1 MQFVSKVK
9 WSMLSFR
16 HFGRTYSL
24 KKSFKFIGLITIVL
38 GTLTSAIGIMYIQK
52 DTESRLNSLKENFSF
67 WLQVGD
73 SFQIERTILNNESAY
88 ENIDLKV
95 ISQGGHIFE
104 GRNNFQINNLIG
116 FNLQK
121 GEVFYSSVEE
131 LRSGTSL
138 IGTIVVNR
146 KLPAKV
152 FVSVLIGALVLIA
165 LIYFL
170 SMREVFAMGNKLAE
184 PLEILSGEL
193 GSYSKSDDLSKIK
206 LDSEIKEIYQ
216 IKEKLHS
223 LAKRIQVQETKI
235 KEKEKAQAISKLA
248 LQIAHDIKS
257 PLDVLAMVTES
268 GMANSEEGVEL
279 IEMATNRLFNIS
291 EDLLASNR
299 KLKEITEV
307 TSAVQNIIQEKKVI
321 SDNICFT
328 FDSNVDD
335 SIVKMNES
343 NFSRVFSNL
352 LNNAIE
358 AIEDRVGEINIR
370 IEKRNEFVDLVIRD
384 NGKGIP
390 KNILEKILKE
400 HISYGKKTGNGLGLK
415 HAIETIKSVGGA
427 FNIYS
432 DPGVG
437 TSTTVSLPVSV

>member
-1 MQFVSKVK
+1 
-9 WSMLSFR
+9 MLSFR
-16 HFGRTYSL
+16 NFGRTYSL
-24 KKSFKFIGLITIVL
+24 KKSFKFVGLITIVL
-38 GTLTSAIGIMYIQK
+38 GTITSAIGIIYIQK

-73 SFQIERTILNNESAY
+73 SFQIERTILNNEITY
-88 ENIDLKV
+88 KNIDLRV
-95 ISQGGHIFE
+95 VSQGGHIFE
-104 GRNNFQINNLIG
+104 GRNNFQLNDSIG

-131 LRSGTSL
+131 LRNGVNL
-138 IGTIVVNR
+138 IGKIVIKR
-146 KLPAKV
+146 KLPTKV
-152 FVSVLIGALVLIA
+152 FISALIGALALITI
-165 LIYFL
+165 IYFL

-184 PLEILSGEL
+184 PLENLSGEL
-193 GSYSKSDDLSKIK
+193 GSFSKSDDLSKIK
-206 LDSEIKEIYQ
+206 LDSEIREIYQ

-223 LAKRIQVQETKI
+223 LAKRIQVQEVKI

-257 PLDVLAMVTES
+257 PLDVLAMVTQS
-268 GMANSEEGVEL
+268 GMANSEEGVAL

-321 SDNICFT
+321 SNNICFT

-335 SIVKMNES
+335 SIVKMDES
-343 NFSRVFSNL
+343 KFSRVFSNL

-358 AIEDRVGEINIR
+358 AIEDRAGEINIS
-370 IEKRNEFVDLVIRD
+370 IEKRNEFVDVEIRD

-390 KNILEKILKE
+390 KSILEKILKE
-400 HISYGKKTGNGLGLK
+400 HISYGKERGNGLGLK
-415 HAIETIKSVGGA
+415 HAIETIKSVGGT
-427 FNIYS
+427 FNILS
-432 DPGVG
+432 NPGLG
-437 TSTTVSLPVSV
+437 TSTRVSLPVSV

>member
-1 MQFVSKVK
+1 
-9 WSMLSFR
+9 MLSFR
-16 HFGRTYSL
+16 NFGRTYSL
-24 KKSFKFIGLITIVL
+24 KKSFKFVGLIAIVL
-38 GTLTSAIGIMYIQK
+38 GTITSAIGIIYIQK

-73 SFQIERTILNNESAY
+73 SFQIERTILNNEITY
-88 ENIDLKV
+88 ENIDLRV
-95 ISQGGHIFE
+95 VSQGGHTFE
-104 GRNNFQINNLIG
+104 GRNSFQINDSIG

-121 GEVFYSSVEE
+121 GEVFYSSVEK
-131 LRSGTSL
+131 LRNGVNP
-138 IGTIVVNR
+138 IGTIIIKR
-146 KLPAKV
+146 KLPTKV
-152 FVSVLIGALVLIA
+152 FIAALVGALVLIA
-165 LIYFL
+165 IIYFL

-184 PLEILSGEL
+184 PLENLSSEL
-193 GSYSKSDDLSKIK
+193 GSFSKSDDLSKIK
-206 LDSEIKEIYQ
+206 LDSKIREIYQ
-216 IKEKLHS
+216 IKEKLQS
-223 LAKRIQVQETKI
+223 LSKRIQVQEVKI
-235 KEKEKAQAISKLA
+235 KEKEKAQAINKLA

-257 PLDVLAMVTES
+257 PLDVLAMVTQS

-299 KLKEITEV
+299 KLKEITEI

-321 SDNICFT
+321 SNNICFT

-335 SIVKMNES
+335 SIVKMDES

-358 AIEDRVGEINIR
+358 AIEDRAGEINIR
-370 IEKRNEFVDLVIRD
+370 IEKRNEFVDLEIRD

-400 HISYGKKTGNGLGLK
+400 HISYGKKKGNGLGLK
-415 HAIETIKSVGGA
+415 HAIETIKSVGGT
-427 FNIYS
+427 FHILSN
-432 DPGVG
+432 PGLG
-437 TSTTVSLPVSV
+437 TSTRFSLPVSV